1 MDYTLF
7 SYLSIM
13 CSLFDLHVQATEI
26 FFMAW
31 YRQYREYLEKLLE
44 YLVYFFERTE
54 PLQDLDRI
62 FSKVQLEWYV
72 CF

>member
-1 MDYTLF
+1 MMDYTLF

-62 FSKVQLEWYV
+62 FSKVQLK
-72 CF
+72 

>member
-1 MDYTLF
+1 MMDYTLF

-44 YLVYFFERTE
+44 YLVYFFERME

-62 FSKVQLEWYV
+62 FLKVKLK
-72 CF
+72 

>member
-1 MDYTLF
+1 MMDYTLF

-62 FSKVQLEWYV
+62 FSKVQLE
-72 CF
+72 